1 MVSLIY
7 SKGVILWGGGYMFDE
22 ITNLVTS
29 LGFPIVCVIACAYFI
44 NYIIKAEREE
54 NQKREE
60 KYIETI
66 NQFSVVMDKVNDNL
80 IANNKR
86 LEYIEN
92 KLDEVCADKEK

>member
-1 MVSLIY
+1 
-7 SKGVILWGGGYMFDE
+7 MFDE
-22 ITNLVTS
+22 IVNLVTT

-66 NQFSVVMDKVNDNL
+66 NKFSVVLDKVNDNL
-80 IANNKR
+80 STNNKR

-92 KLDEVCADKEK
+92 KLDEVCIGKE

>member
-1 MVSLIY
+1 MNDVVNL
-7 SKGVILWGGGYMFDE
+7 
-22 ITNLVTS
+22 ITN

-44 NYIIKAEREE
+44 NYMIKSDREE

-66 NQFSVVMDKVNDNL
+66 NNFSTVMEKVNENL
-80 IANNKR
+80 INNNKR

-92 KLDEVCADKEK
+92 KLDEVCTDNEK

>member
-1 MVSLIY
+1 MNDIINL
-7 SKGVILWGGGYMFDE
+7 
-22 ITNLVTS
+22 ITN

-44 NYIIKAEREE
+44 NYIIKAERQE

-66 NQFSVVMDKVNDNL
+66 NKFSDVLEKVNDNL
-80 IANNKR
+80 SANNKR

-92 KLDEVCADKEK
+92 KLDEVCCDIVK

>member
-1 MVSLIY
+1 
-7 SKGVILWGGGYMFDE
+7 MFDE
-22 ITNLVTS
+22 ISNLVTT

-66 NQFSVVMDKVNDNL
+66 NKFSVVLEKVNDNL
-80 IANNKR
+80 SAINKR
-86 LEYIEN
+86 LEYFEN
-92 KLDEVCADKEK
+92 KLDEVSCTVTI

>member
-1 MVSLIY
+1 ML
-7 SKGVILWGGGYMFDE
+7 DE
-22 ITNLVTS
+22 ITNLVTT

-60 KYIETI
+60 KYIDTI
-66 NQFSVVMDKVNDNL
+66 NKFSVVLDKVNDNL

-92 KLDEVCADKEK
+92 KLDEICVDIEK

>member
-1 MVSLIY
+1 
-7 SKGVILWGGGYMFDE
+7 MFDE
-22 ITNLVTS
+22 ITNLVTT

-66 NQFSVVMDKVNDNL
+66 NKFSVVMDKVNDNL

-92 KLDEVCADKEK
+92 KLDEVCIDKEK

>member
-1 MVSLIY
+1 MNDVVNL
-7 SKGVILWGGGYMFDE
+7 
-22 ITNLVTS
+22 ITN

-44 NYIIKAEREE
+44 NYMIKSDREE

-66 NQFSVVMDKVNDNL
+66 NNFSTVMDKVNENL
-80 IANNKR
+80 INNNKR

-92 KLDEVCADKEK
+92 KLDEVCTDNEK

>member
-1 MVSLIY
+1 MNDVVNL
-7 SKGVILWGGGYMFDE
+7 
-22 ITNLVTS
+22 ITN

-66 NQFSVVMDKVNDNL
+66 NNFSVVIDKVNNNL
-80 IANNKR
+80 INNNKR

-92 KLDEVCADKEK
+92 KLDEVCFDENK

>member
-1 MVSLIY
+1 MN
-7 SKGVILWGGGYMFDE
+7 D
-22 ITNLVTS
+22 ITNLITN

-44 NYIIKAEREE
+44 NYIIKAERQE

-66 NQFSVVMDKVNDNL
+66 NKFSTVMDKVNDN
-80 IANNKR
+80 ISANNKR

-92 KLDEVCADKEK
+92 KLDEVCCTIIK

>member
-1 MVSLIY
+1 MLE
-7 SKGVILWGGGYMFDE
+7 E
-22 ITNLVTS
+22 ITKLITT

-44 NYIIKAEREE
+44 NYIVKAEREE

-66 NQFSVVMDKVNDNL
+66 NKFSIVLDKVNDNL
-80 IANNKR
+80 ITNNKR

-92 KLDEVCADKEK
+92 KLDEVCIDIEK

>member
-1 MVSLIY
+1 MGIE
-7 SKGVILWGGGYMFDE
+7 E
-22 ITNLVTS
+22 ITSAITT
-29 LGFPIVCVIACAYFI
+29 LGFPIICVIACAYFI

-66 NQFSVVMDKVNDNL
+66 NKFSIVMDKVNDNL

-92 KLDEVCADKEK
+92 KLDEICVDIEK

>member
-1 MVSLIY
+1 ML
-7 SKGVILWGGGYMFDE
+7 DE
-22 ITNLVTS
+22 IVNLVTT

-60 KYIETI
+60 KYIDTI
-66 NQFSVVMDKVNDNL
+66 NKFSVVLDKVNDNL

>member
-1 MVSLIY
+1 ML
-7 SKGVILWGGGYMFDE
+7 DE
-22 ITNLVTS
+22 ISNLVTT

-92 KLDEVCADKEK
+92 KLDEVYIDKK

>member
-1 MVSLIY
+1 MGIE
-7 SKGVILWGGGYMFDE
+7 E
-22 ITNLVTS
+22 ITSAITT
-29 LGFPIVCVIACAYFI
+29 LGFPIICVIACAYFI

-92 KLDEVCADKEK
+92 KLDEVCADNVK

>member
-1 MVSLIY
+1 
-7 SKGVILWGGGYMFDE
+7 MFDE
-22 ITNLVTS
+22 IVNLVTT

-60 KYIETI
+60 KYIDTI
-66 NQFSVVMDKVNDNL
+66 NKFSVVLDKVNDNL

-92 KLDEVCADKEK
+92 KLDEVCIDKNNKGC

>member
-1 MVSLIY
+1 
-7 SKGVILWGGGYMFDE
+7 MFDE
-22 ITNLVTS
+22 ITNLVTT

-60 KYIETI
+60 KYIEMI

-92 KLDEVCADKEK
+92 KLDKANVDNEK

>member
-1 MVSLIY
+1 
-7 SKGVILWGGGYMFDE
+7 MFDE
-22 ITNLVTS
+22 IVNLVTTIRV
-29 LGFPIVCVIACAYFI
+29 PIVCVIACAYFI

-66 NQFSVVMDKVNDNL
+66 NKFSVVLDKVNDNL

-92 KLDEVCADKEK
+92 KLDEVCADKVK

>member
-1 MVSLIY
+1 
-7 SKGVILWGGGYMFDE
+7 MFDE
-22 ITNLVTS
+22 ITNLVTT

-92 KLDEVCADKEK
+92 KLDEVCMDKEK

>member
-1 MVSLIY
+1 MNEVVNL
-7 SKGVILWGGGYMFDE
+7 
-22 ITNLVTS
+22 ITN
-29 LGFPIVCVIACAYFI
+29 LGFPIVCVIGCAYFI

-66 NQFSVVMDKVNDNL
+66 NKFSDVLEKVNDNL
-80 IANNKR
+80 SANNKR

-92 KLDEVCADKEK
+92 KLDEVCCDIIK

>member
-1 MVSLIY
+1 ML
-7 SKGVILWGGGYMFDE
+7 DE
-22 ITNLVTS
+22 IANLVTT

-92 KLDEVCADKEK
+92 KLDEVCIDNEK

>member
-1 MVSLIY
+1 MGIE
-7 SKGVILWGGGYMFDE
+7 E
-22 ITNLVTS
+22 ITGAITT
-29 LGFPIVCVIACAYFI
+29 LGFPIICVIACAYFI
-44 NYIIKAEREE
+44 NNIIKSEREE

-66 NQFSVVMDKVNDNL
+66 NNFSVVMEKVNENL
-80 IANNKR
+80 INNNKR

>member
-1 MVSLIY
+1 
-7 SKGVILWGGGYMFDE
+7 MFDE
-22 ITNLVTS
+22 ISNLVTT

-66 NQFSVVMDKVNDNL
+66 NKFSVVIDKVNDNL

>member
-1 MVSLIY
+1 MNDVVNL
-7 SKGVILWGGGYMFDE
+7 
-22 ITNLVTS
+22 ITN

-66 NQFSVVMDKVNDNL
+66 NNFSVVIDKVNENL
-80 IANNKR
+80 INNNKR

-92 KLDEVCADKEK
+92 KLDEVCTDNEK